1 MIGANIHPN
10 LPEAPMISPQ
20 SSDELAFISAAE
32 LVHRIRTRD
41 LSASEV
47 LSATLARI
55 ERVNPQVNA
64 ICTLVPER
72 AREEAAAADRALA
85 RGKPIGSLHGLPIAV
100 KDLVDTAG
108 IRTTYG
114 SPIYRDHVPVQ
125 DALLVER
132 LRRAGAIIIG
142 KTNVPEFG
150 AGSHTFNPVFGPT
163 RNPYDLGRSA
173 GGSSGGAAAA
183 LASGMVALADG
194 SDLGGSL
201 RNPGSFN
208 NVVGFRPSP
217 GRVPSWPAQ
226 LAWFSLGVEGPMART
241 VSDAA
246 LLLSV
251 LAGPDPRDPLSLPEP
266 GAAFSVPLERDLTGV
281 RVAWTPDL
289 GRYPVDPQVV
299 DVCRRAVDALAGL
312 GCRVEEAAPDLTG
325 VDEVFQVLRA
335 WKMAHSRRAD
345 YENHRDRLK
354 ETVVWNV
361 EQGLRLSGPDVAA
374 AEEGRTTIY
383 HRVRRFMERY
393 EYLVLPVSQ
402 VPPFPIELDWVHEIN
417 GVPMETYIDWMATC
431 YAITVTELPAIS
443 VPAGFT
449 PTGLPV
455 GLQIVGRRHQ
465 DLAVLQLAHAFEVA
479 TGYGRRRPPAFAVP

>member
-1 MIGANIHPN
+1 MTA
-10 LPEAPMISPQ
+10 AQ
-20 SSDELAFISAAE
+20 SNDELVFIPAAE
-32 LVHRIRTRD
+32 LAHRIRTRD

-47 LSATLARI
+47 LAATLARI

-72 AREEAAAADRALA
+72 AREEALAADRALA
-85 RGKPIGSLHGLPIAV
+85 HGEPVGPLHGLPIAV

-114 SPIYRDHVPVQ
+114 SPIYRDHVPTQ

-132 LRRAGAIIIG
+132 LRGAGAVIIG

-150 AGSHTFNPVFGPT
+150 TGSHTFNPVFGPT

-183 LASGMVALADG
+183 LAAGMVALADG

-208 NVVGFRPSP
+208 NIVGFRPSP
-217 GRVPSWPAQ
+217 GRVPSWPSQ

-241 VSDAA
+241 VADAA

-266 GAAFSVPLERDLTGV
+266 GATFDVPLDRDFSGV

-289 GRYPVDPQVV
+289 GRYPVDPHVV
-299 DVCRRAVDALAGL
+299 DVCSQAVGVLTAL
-312 GCRVEEAAPDLTG
+312 GCHVEQEAPDLAG

-345 YENHRDRLK
+345 YENHRDQLK
-354 ETVVWNV
+354 ETVVWNI

-374 AEEGRTTIY
+374 AEEGRTAIY

-449 PTGLPV
+449 PAGLPV

-465 DLAVLQLAHAFEVA
+465 DLAVLQLAHAFEGA
-479 TGYGRRRPPAFAVP
+479 TRYAERHPPEFAVP

>member
-1 MIGANIHPN
+1 MTA
-10 LPEAPMISPQ
+10 AQ
-20 SSDELAFISAAE
+20 SNDELAFICAAE
-32 LVHRIRTRD
+32 LTARIRTRD
-41 LSASEV
+41 LSAAEV
-47 LSATLARI
+47 LTATLARI
-55 ERVNPQVNA
+55 ERVDPEINA

-72 AREEAAAADRALA
+72 ARHEAAAADRALA
-85 RGKPIGSLHGLPIAV
+85 RDEPVGPLHGLPIAV

-114 SPIYRDHVPVQ
+114 SPIYRDHVPTQ

-150 AGSHTFNPVFGPT
+150 AGSHTFNPIFGAT
-163 RNPYDLGRSA
+163 RNPYDLSRSA

-217 GRVPSWPAQ
+217 GRVPSWPSQ

-241 VSDAA
+241 VGDAA

-266 GAAFSVPLERDLTGV
+266 GGAFAVPLERDLTGV

-299 DVCRRAVDALAGL
+299 DVCCQAVGVLTSL
-312 GCRVEEAAPDLTG
+312 GCRVEQEAPDLAG
-325 VDEVFQVLRA
+325 VDNVFRVLRA

-345 YENHRDRLK
+345 YENHRDQLK
-354 ETVVWNV
+354 ETVIWNV
-361 EQGLRLSGPDVAA
+361 EQGLRLSGADLTA
-374 AEEGRTTIY
+374 AEEQRTAIY

-449 PTGLPV
+449 PAGLPV

-465 DLAVLQLAHAFEVA
+465 DLAVLQLAHAFEAA
-479 TGYGRRRPPAFAVP
+479 TGYGRRHPPAFAAS